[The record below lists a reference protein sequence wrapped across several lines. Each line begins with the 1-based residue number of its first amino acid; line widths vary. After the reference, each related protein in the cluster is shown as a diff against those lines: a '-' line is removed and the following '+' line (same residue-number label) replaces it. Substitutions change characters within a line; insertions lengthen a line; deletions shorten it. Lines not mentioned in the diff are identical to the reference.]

1 MKPVSIVYRLIQ
13 QRSRLV
19 AMCAFVYL
27 AAAAPAIAQSGP
39 EATEAGAVTPVIQE
53 HDDAVLRP
61 AEPDFVVVNLPT
73 TLRLPRFRGNF
84 RITHRFAGNL
94 RNGTFGQQASNLFG
108 IDQGA
113 IIGFEY
119 RFAVARYV
127 QAAFYRSSLDKTIQL
142 YGKYDAVQ
150 QRRSVPVSLSPVV
163 SIEGTDNFQEK
174 YAPAA
179 GVVMSR
185 QFGTRIAGYVTPMWA
200 HNTAAS
206 LEAIDRDHDG
216 SASAE
221 STNPSHVNRNTTYIG
236 LGGRVRIGSSAY
248 VAGEVAI
255 RARGYAPDQHGY
267 GVSIEKRVGAH
278 MFSMTFTN
286 TFATTFA
293 QLARGG
299 GANSLFLGFN
309 LGRKFF

>member
-1 MKPVSIVYRLIQ
+1 MCV
-13 QRSRLV
+13 LV
-19 AMCAFVYL
+19 HL

-39 EATEAGAVTPVIQE
+39 EATEAAPAATAVQE
-53 HDDAVLRP
+53 DDDAVLRP

-94 RNGTFGQQASNLFG
+94 RNGSLSQQAGNLFG

-119 RFAVARYV
+119 RFAVASHV
-127 QAAFYRSSLDKTIQL
+127 QAAFYRSSFDKAIQL
-142 YGKYDAVQ
+142 YGKYDVVQ
-150 QRRSVPVSLSPVV
+150 QRRSMPVSLSPVV

-179 GVVMSR
+179 GVVISR

-206 LEAIDRDHDG
+206 LEAIGHDHDG
-216 SASAE
+216 HSE
-221 STNPSHVNRNTTYIG
+221 SSGPSHVNRNTTYVG
-236 LGGRVRIGSSAY
+236 LGGRVRLGSSTY
-248 VAGEVAI
+248 VAGEVAV
-255 RARGYAPDQHGY
+255 RARGYSPDQPGY

-278 MFSMTFTN
+278 MFSMTLTN

-299 GANSLFLGFN
+299 AANSLFLGFN

>member
-1 MKPVSIVYRLIQ
+1 MKPVSILYPLFR
-13 QRSRLV
+13 QRSRLA
-19 AMCAFVYL
+19 AMCACVYL
-27 AAAAPAIAQSGP
+27 AAAAPAIAQSVP
-39 EATEAGAVTPVIQE
+39 DATEAGAVTPVVHE
-53 HDDAVLRP
+53 DDDAVLRP

-73 TLRLPRFRGNF
+73 TLRLPRFRSNF

-94 RNGTFGQQASNLFG
+94 RNGTLGQQASNLFG

-127 QAAFYRSSLDKTIQL
+127 QAAFYRSSFDKTIQL
-142 YGKYDAVQ
+142 HGKYDAVQ
-150 QRRSVPVSLSPVV
+150 QRGSMPVSLSPLV
-163 SIEGTDNFQEK
+163 SIEGADNFQEK

-206 LEAIDRDHDG
+206 LEASEHYDDG
-216 SASAE
+216 GAYTGSSDAA
-221 STNPSHVNRNTTYIG
+221 HVNRNTTYIG
-236 LGGRVRIGSSAY
+236 LGGRVRLGSSAY

-255 RARGYAPDQHGY
+255 RVRGYAPDQHGY

>member
-1 MKPVSIVYRLIQ
+1 
-13 QRSRLV
+13 
-19 AMCAFVYL
+19 
-27 AAAAPAIAQSGP
+27 
-39 EATEAGAVTPVIQE
+39 
-53 HDDAVLRP
+53 
-61 AEPDFVVVNLPT
+61 
-73 TLRLPRFRGNF
+73 LRLPRFRSNF

-127 QAAFYRSSLDKTIQL
+127 QAAFYRSSFDKTIQL
-142 YGKYDAVQ
+142 HGKYDAVQ
-150 QRRSVPVSLSPVV
+150 QRGAMPVSLSPLV
-163 SIEGTDNFQEK
+163 SIEGADNFQEK

-185 QFGTRIAGYVTPMWA
+185 QFGTRIAGYVTPVWA

-206 LEAIDRDHDG
+206 LEAIAHEHDG
-216 SASAE
+216 SAYTESAD
-221 STNPSHVNRNTTYIG
+221 PAHVKRNTTYIG
-236 LGGRVRIGSSAY
+236 LGGRVRLGTSTY
-248 VAGEVAI
+248 VAGEIAI
-255 RARGYAPDQHGY
+255 RVRGYAPDQHGY

>member
-1 MKPVSIVYRLIQ
+1 
-13 QRSRLV
+13 
-19 AMCAFVYL
+19 MCALVHL
-27 AAAAPAIAQSGP
+27 AAVAPAIAQSGP
-39 EATEAGAVTPVIQE
+39 EAAGASAVTPAVQE
-53 HDDAVLRP
+53 DDDAVLRP

-73 TLRLPRFRGNF
+73 TLRLPRFRSNF

-94 RNGTFGQQASNLFG
+94 RNGTFGQQAGNLFG

-119 RFAVARYV
+119 RFAVARYL
-127 QAAFYRSSLDKTIQL
+127 QAAFYRSSFDKTIQL
-142 YGKYDAVQ
+142 HGKHDVVQ
-150 QRRSVPVSLSPVV
+150 QRGSMPVSLSPLV
-163 SIEGTDNFQEK
+163 SIEGADNFQEK

-185 QFGTRIAGYVTPMWA
+185 QFGTRIAGYVTPVWT

-206 LEAIDRDHDG
+206 LEAIDHDHDG
-216 SASAE
+216 GGYTGSSDA
-221 STNPSHVNRNTTYIG
+221 PQVDRNTTYIG
-236 LGGRVRIGSSAY
+236 LGGRVRLGSSVY

>member
-1 MKPVSIVYRLIQ
+1 
-13 QRSRLV
+13 
-19 AMCAFVYL
+19 MCALVHL
-27 AAAAPAIAQSGP
+27 AAAAPAIAQSGA
-39 EATEAGAVTPVIQE
+39 EATGAGAVIAVVQE
-53 HDDAVLRP
+53 ADDAVLRP

-73 TLRLPRFRGNF
+73 TLRLPRFRSNF

-119 RFAVARYV
+119 GFAVARYV
-127 QAAFYRSSLDKTIQL
+127 QAAFYRSSFDKTIQL
-142 YGKYDAVQ
+142 HGKYDAVQ
-150 QRRSVPVSLSPVV
+150 QRGAMPVSLSPLV
-163 SIEGTDNFQEK
+163 SIEGADNFQEK

-185 QFGTRIAGYVTPMWA
+185 QFGTRIAGYVSPVWA
-200 HNTAAS
+200 HHTAAS
-206 LEAIDRDHDG
+206 LEAIAHEHDG
-216 SASAE
+216 SAYTESAD
-221 STNPSHVNRNTTYIG
+221 PAHVKRNTTYIG
-236 LGGRVRIGSSAY
+236 LGGRVRLGTSTY
-248 VAGEVAI
+248 VAGEIAI
-255 RARGYAPDQHGY
+255 RVRGYAPDQHGY

>member
-1 MKPVSIVYRLIQ
+1 
-13 QRSRLV
+13 
-19 AMCAFVYL
+19 MCACVYL
-27 AAAAPAIAQSGP
+27 AAATPASAQSVP
-39 EATEAGAVTPVIQE
+39 EPTEAGTVAPVVHE
-53 HDDAVLRP
+53 DDDAVLRP

-73 TLRLPRFRGNF
+73 TLRLPRFRSNF

-94 RNGTFGQQASNLFG
+94 RNGTLGQQAGNLFG

-127 QAAFYRSSLDKTIQL
+127 EAAFYRSSFDKTIQL
-142 YGKYDAVQ
+142 HGKYDAVQ
-150 QRRSVPVSLSPVV
+150 QRGSMPVSLSPLV
-163 SIEGTDNFQEK
+163 SIEGADNFKEK
-174 YAPAA
+174 YAPAT
-179 GVVMSR
+179 GVVISR

-206 LEAIDRDHDG
+206 LEAISHDHDG
-216 SASAE
+216 GAYSE
-221 STNPSHVNRNTTYIG
+221 SSDLVHVNRNTTYIG
-236 LGGRVRIGSSAY
+236 LGGRVRLGSSAY

-255 RARGYAPDQHGY
+255 RVGGYAPDQHGY

-299 GANSLFLGFN
+299 AADSLFLGFN

>member
-1 MKPVSIVYRLIQ
+1 MKPASIVCRLVQ

-19 AMCAFVYL
+19 AMCACICL
-27 AAAAPAIAQSGP
+27 AAAAPAFPQSVP
-39 EATEAGAVTPVIQE
+39 DATESGAVAPVVRE
-53 HDDAVLRP
+53 NDDAVLRP

-73 TLRLPRFRGNF
+73 TLRLPRFRSNF

-94 RNGTFGQQASNLFG
+94 RNGTFGHQASDLFG

-127 QAAFYRSSLDKTIQL
+127 QAAFYRSSFDKTIQL
-142 YGKYDAVQ
+142 HGKYDAVQ
-150 QRRSVPVSLSPVV
+150 QRASFPVSLSPLV
-163 SIEGTDNFQEK
+163 SIEGADNFQEK

-179 GVVMSR
+179 GVVISR
-185 QFGTRIAGYVTPMWA
+185 QFGTRLAGYVTPMWV

-206 LEAIDRDHDG
+206 LAVIGHDHDG
-216 SASAE
+216 DAYTE
-221 STNPSHVNRNTTYIG
+221 SSDPAHLNRNTTYIG
-236 LGGRVRIGSSAY
+236 LGARARLGSFTY
-248 VAGEVAI
+248 LAGEIAI
-255 RARGYAPDQHGY
+255 RVRGYAPDQHGY

-299 GANSLFLGFN
+299 GAKSLFLGFN

>member
-1 MKPVSIVYRLIQ
+1 
-13 QRSRLV
+13 
-19 AMCAFVYL
+19 MCALVHL

-39 EATEAGAVTPVIQE
+39 EATEAVAVTPVVQDD
-53 HDDAVLRP
+53 DDAVLRP

-73 TLRLPRFRGNF
+73 TLRLPRFRSNF

-94 RNGTFGQQASNLFG
+94 RNGTLGQQASSLFG

-119 RFAVARYV
+119 RFAIARYV
-127 QAAFYRSSLDKTIQL
+127 QAAFYRSSFDKTIQL
-142 YGKYDAVQ
+142 YGKYDAVR
-150 QRRSVPVSLSPVV
+150 QRRSVPVSLSPVA

-179 GVVMSR
+179 GVVISR
-185 QFGTRIAGYVTPMWA
+185 QFGTRIAGYVTPVWA

-206 LEAIDRDHDG
+206 LEAIGHDHDG
-216 SASAE
+216 GAYTE
-221 STNPSHVNRNTTYIG
+221 SSEPAHANRTTTYIG
-236 LGGRVRIGSSAY
+236 LGGRVRLGSSTY

-255 RARGYAPDQHGY
+255 RAQGYAPDEHAY
-267 GVSIEKRVGAH
+267 GVSLEKRVGAH
-278 MFSMTFTN
+278 MFSMTLTN